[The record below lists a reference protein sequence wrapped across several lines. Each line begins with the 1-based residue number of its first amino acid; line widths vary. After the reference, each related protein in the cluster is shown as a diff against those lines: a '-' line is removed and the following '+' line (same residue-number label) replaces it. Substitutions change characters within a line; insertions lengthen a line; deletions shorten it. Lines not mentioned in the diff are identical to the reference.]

1 MRYILIT
8 LCAFLLIGSSPEDAR
23 KANEAYDN
31 GEYEKAISLFKKA
44 IDTDPDNAKLY
55 YNLASAQAKAG
66 NAEEAIRTFE
76 QFKGMTDDSERRAM
90 ADYNIGNI
98 LAESKKWDQAL
109 QYYKK
114 SLRYMSGDED
124 AKHNYELA
132 ERKKEEQQQQKNKQN
147 QQNNEQ
153 QQQQQQ
159 QQNQQQQNQNQQQN
173 NNLNQQNQQNQQQQN
188 QQNQQNQQQQQQ
200 QQQQKSNISEAE
212 AENILRALEQKE
224 KDLLKKFKKQKM
236 KSAKNTNEKDW

>member
-55 YNLASAQAKAG
+55 YNLASAQAKVG

-76 QFKGMTDDSERRAM
+76 QFKSMTGDSEQRAM

-147 QQNNEQ
+147 QQNNDQ

-173 NNLNQQNQQNQQQQN
+173 NNQNQQN
-188 QQNQQNQQQQQQ
+188 
-200 QQQQKSNISEAE
+200 
-212 AENILRALEQKE
+212 
-224 KDLLKKFKKQKM
+224 
-236 KSAKNTNEKDW
+236 